1 MFWLKFTPSNWA
13 CFRSSIRTNY
23 NEEGRK
29 EGRKMKTLGRFW
41 NANQGGG
48 GIQKYQQGW
57 ECSFPQLSSFFL
69 SSNRFLPCT
78 AGFFVLTDHKYL
90 ILVLAQ
96 MVEHSDRQQK
106 KKDPVKIKVR
116 MVQAPVPPELV
127 TAWESVWNGMLERKA
142 TSARRA
148 QQMLQCFPAPT
159 FLDLLNV
166 ILYHIDSVK

>member
-1 MFWLKFTPSNWA
+1 MKCKSRWRWDTKVSAGVGMFIPS
-13 CFRSSIRTNY
+13 T
-23 NEEGRK
+23 
-29 EGRKMKTLGRFW
+29 
-41 NANQGGG
+41 
-48 GIQKYQQGW
+48 
-57 ECSFPQLSSFFL
+57 FFIL

-127 TAWESVWNGMLERKA
+127 TA
-142 TSARRA
+142 
-148 QQMLQCFPAPT
+148 
-159 FLDLLNV
+159 
-166 ILYHIDSVK
+166 